1 MRHGRTKLGQNETS
15 MQSTQLGVMS
25 AIAVSTISLFSL
37 GMDQQARDRT
47 RKQETLEPNPVIQVK
62 TENTGLLGRGGGGW

>member
-37 GMDQQARDRT
+37 GMDQQAKDRT
-47 RKQETLEPNPVIQVK
+47 RKRETLVPNPVIQVK
-62 TENTGLLGRGGGGW
+62 TENTGVLGRG